1 MNISISLALIL
12 EHQKNSIRNMI
23 SKFNIY
29 YYKPN
34 AYRKD
39 SNSYS
44 INHYT
49 SRRTAALNKMSFNNN
64 IIGTNVSKNDTTNE
78 YFKHPINLRTSRIAT
93 RNILS
98 NTESSADLG
107 LLTMTIN
114 QFNECFISNETI
126 IKVSIEIKSTFQKSV
141 FEKESFAEQNHQYE
155 FHMDF
160 GLNRKLLL
168 VLSIIYFIID
178 NTIINN
184 TKSIKILHLLS
195 KYKFINENNKAPIK
209 IAFEIFKI
217 IQLYCDII
225 SKKELFQITS
235 EHKPKVKMK
244 FSYLTPLVLSC
255 KNYFSRNL
263 LPMFFEYMI
272 KVKIKWL
279 IVTSTTILIILLLYY
294 KSRLLRNQYEMK
306 TKIYHYKSTK
316 DEYDK
321 AREIRFTNMST
332 SIKHDKTNNHKGV
345 LSKIYMLLSIYNVL
359 FTNRHVFPL
368 KTVLFK
374 LTFSHL
380 KSFPQNCNSLVN
392 VLTFYQ
398 TNVK

>member
-49 SRRTAALNKMSFNNN
+49 SRRTAALNKMSFDNN
-64 IIGTNVSKNDTTNE
+64 IIGTNLSKNDTTNE

-107 LLTMTIN
+107 SLTMAIN

-141 FEKESFAEQNHQYE
+141 SEKESFAEQNHQYE

-209 IAFEIFKI
+209 IAFELFKI
-217 IQLYCDII
+217 IQLHCDII

-255 KNYFSRNL
+255 ENYFSRNP
-263 LPMFFEYMI
+263 LPMFFEHMI

-279 IVTSTTILIILLLYY
+279 IVTSTIISIILLLYC
-294 KSRLLRNQYEMK
+294 KSRSLRNQYEIK
-306 TKIYHYKSTK
+306 TKIYHYKSIK

-321 AREIRFTNMST
+321 AKKIHFTNMPT
-332 SIKHDKTNNHKGV
+332 SIKHDKKNNHKGV
-345 LSKIYMLLSIYNVL
+345 LGKIYMLLSIYNVL

-374 LTFSHL
+374 LTF
-380 KSFPQNCNSLVN
+380 PV
-392 VLTFYQ
+392 
-398 TNVK
+398 